1 MSFSRLVFSE
11 LQESTRRLYYSP
23 SHPLYLTYFTKTP
36 HVKKSH
42 FFLFLIF
49 PLQLPWK
56 PKMAILRPLENH
68 NYHEKLG
75 SKLTYGGKNSFQ
87 PQIFHLIPDSSIV
100 GIISLKKSGFGPFFP
115 LAYIKIFFLNKSL
128 TKHQWK
134 FSWTP
139 TLKPENLTFRVSII
153 W

>member
-11 LQESTRRLYYSP
+11 LQESTRRFYYDP
-23 SHPLYLTYFTKTP
+23 SKPLYLTYFIETP
-36 HVKKSH
+36 HVEN
-42 FFLFLIF
+42 F

-100 GIISLKKSGFGPFFP
+100 GIISLKKSSFGPFFP
-115 LAYIKIFFLNKSL
+115 LAYSKNFFLNKSL

-139 TLKPENLTFRVSII
+139 TLKAENCTFEGPGNP
-153 W
+153 